1 MRVFVTGASGFIG
14 SAIVRELVGARH
26 EVLGLARSDASAA
39 SIEAAGA
46 QVHRGDLTDLASLR
60 DGAKSADAVIH
71 TAFENV
77 SATSD
82 VAASLLANRRAIE
95 AMGEELAGSGRP
107 LAFASG
113 TAGIRPGQFVTEDDV
128 PDDRSVTLFGDAESA
143 ALALSAQGVRVAA
156 LRLPLSVHGDT
167 DKRGFI
173 PTLVG
178 IAREIG
184 TSSYVDD
191 GANRWPAVHV
201 RDAAALFRLAVEPIP
216 LAGARPTAAAARL
229 HAVADEAVPM
239 RAIAEAIGRGLNL
252 PVTSIPA
259 AEAEAHFG
267 WFAPFAG
274 LDSPATSAHTRT
286 RLNWTPEHPGL
297 LPDLAATHY
306 FTR

>member
-14 SAIVRELVGARH
+14 SAIVRELVGAGH

-39 SIEAAGA
+39 SIAATGA
-46 QVHRGDLTDLASLR
+46 QVHRGDLADLASLR
-60 DGAKSADAVIH
+60 AGAKSADAVIH

-82 VAASLLANRRAIE
+82 VAASVLANRRAIE

-107 LAFASG
+107 LTFVSG

-128 PDDRSVTLFGDAESA
+128 PDDQSVTLFGDTESA
-143 ALALSAQGVRVAA
+143 ALALSAQGVRTAA

-178 IAREIG
+178 IARETG

-201 RDAAALFRLAVEPIP
+201 RDAAVLFRRAIEPILP
-216 LAGARPTAAAARL
+216 GGTEVGVRL
-229 HAVADEAVPM
+229 HAVADKAVPM

-286 RLNWTPEHPGL
+286 RLNWTPEHPDL
-297 LPDLAATHY
+297 LADLAATHY
-306 FTR
+306 FTP